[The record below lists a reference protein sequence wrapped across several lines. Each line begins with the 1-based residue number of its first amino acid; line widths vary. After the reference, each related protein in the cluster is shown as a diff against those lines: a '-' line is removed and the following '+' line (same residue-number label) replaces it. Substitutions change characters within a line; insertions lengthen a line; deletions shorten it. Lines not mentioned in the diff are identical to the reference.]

1 MAAKDCVKHGAAP
14 VFTIAFPA
22 LRPVHAR
29 ITAKIVLV
37 REIVKMM
44 VMMIVMTMM
53 NKMTVNLGFVDANSI
68 RCLGDIFQPVSFESP
83 HVCKECNLS
92 VRYHCP
98 LMESKENE
106 PYPLK
111 YAYLRPDV
119 KEKPSVWNKDILKL
133 QMLLCSSSRQKQYYI
148 CKLKVSL
155 ATVAMATV

>member
-1 MAAKDCVKHGAAP
+1 MAAKDCVKHGTAP

-44 VMMIVMTMM
+44 MMMMIVMTILMM
-53 NKMTVNLGFVDANSI
+53 IPMMIKMTVNLGFVDANSI
-68 RCLGDIFQPVSFESP
+68 RCLVDIFQPVSFESP
-83 HVCKECNLS
+83 HVYKECNLS

-119 KEKPSVWNKDILKL
+119 K
-133 QMLLCSSSRQKQYYI
+133 
-148 CKLKVSL
+148 
-155 ATVAMATV
+155 